1 MGRSSQQQASENRA
15 KIVETASRMFREL
28 GVENVSVSDVM
39 AANGMTV
46 GGFYKQFDS
55 KDALVA
61 EAFSLA
67 FDQSLDAWDDV
78 YQQADAKAENR
89 ASALVRQYLR
99 NTAAK
104 RRCPVLAFAPHV
116 INGGADQA
124 SVEAYKAGTK
134 DLFDKFIS
142 EMKGATGGHA
152 TPDAAERDSMV
163 LFAAMVGARA
173 IAQAIGNAPWVEAIE
188 AAVNQA
194 AKQQGHR

>member
-46 GGFYKQFDS
+46 GGFYKQFKS

-89 ASALVRQYLR
+89 ACALVRQYLR
-99 NTAAK
+99 NRSAK

-116 INGGADQA
+116 IHGGADEA
-124 SVEAYKAGTK
+124 SVDAYKAGTK

-142 EMKGATGGHA
+142 ELKGPTAAHTVS
-152 TPDAAERDSMV
+152 DAAERDAMV
-163 LFAAMVGARA
+163 IFAAMVGARA
-173 IAQAIGNAPWVEAIE
+173 IAQAIGNEPWVEAIE

-194 AKQQGHR
+194 ANEQGHR

>member
-1 MGRSSQQQASENRA
+1 MGRSSQRQASENRA

-89 ASALVRQYLR
+89 GCALVRQYLR
-99 NTAAK
+99 NSVAK
-104 RRCPVLAFAPHV
+104 RRCPVLVFAPYV
-116 INGGADQA
+116 INGDADEA

-134 DLFDKFIS
+134 DLFDKFIN
-142 EMKGATGGHA
+142 EMKGPVADHA
-152 TPDAAERDSMV
+152 TTDAVERDAMV
-163 LFAAMVGARA
+163 IFAAMVGARA
-173 IAQAIGNAPWVEAIE
+173 IAQAVGSAPWVEAIE
-188 AAVNQA
+188 AAVNHA
-194 AKQQGHR
+194 ANQHSNH